1 MNFVEN
7 NGKKIAAVLCVAS
20 TFPVVATVYAMETE
34 PGWHGDRYV
43 NEDATLAKGW
53 QEIEGTSYYFTEDT
67 GTVAEEE
74 KTVAASVS
82 AAVAEDFSETVA
94 VAAQD
99 AVNAQTAV
107 EEIEEPAAVAEEVE
121 EIEEVAA
128 PVEDNEVVEVPVED
142 ESEIWTEDETVVA
155 PEVSEEIEE
164 VVQPEE
170 TVVETPEVVAP
181 EVQEPA
187 EEPEVQEPEVT
198 VPEIVAP
205 EVEEPEYTAPEVQEP
220 EAEEPEYTAP
230 EVQEPEYTD
239 TTVTNASLNESIVN
253 AALGLVGVTDGEQ
266 CTTVATAALAGAGV
280 DNAVVL
286 WPDQYASVYGY
297 YTDTPEAGNLIYYNN
312 GGRGVDH
319 IAVYIGNG
327 MAVHGNYDGKTVIA
341 SVYIN
346 GGAPQFIQVVG

>member
-82 AAVAEDFSETVA
+82 AAIADDFSETVA

-107 EEIEEPAAVAEEVE
+107 EETVE
-121 EIEEVAA
+121 EAEVVEVAEEVAA
-128 PVEDNEVVEVPVED
+128 PVEDAEVVEVPVED
-142 ESEIWTEDETVVA
+142 ESQIWTEDEEVIA
-155 PEVSEEIEE
+155 PEVSEEEAEE

-170 TVVETPEVVAP
+170 EVVAAPEVEAP
-181 EVQEPA
+181 EVQEP
-187 EEPEVQEPEVT
+187 EVTIPEVQEPEVT

-205 EVEEPEYTAPEVQEP
+205 EEEEPEYTAPEVQEP
-220 EAEEPEYTAP
+220 EAEPEYTAP
-230 EVQEPEYTD
+230 EVTQPEYTEPE
-239 TTVTNASLNESIVN
+239 TTTTNSSLNESIVN
-253 AALGLVGVTDGEQ
+253 AALGLVGVTNGEQ

-286 WPDQYASVYGY
+286 WPDQYASAYGY
-297 YTDTPEAGNLIYYNN
+297 YTDTPEAGNLVYYDN

-319 IAVYIGNG
+319 IAVYIGDG
-327 MAVHGNYDGKTVIA
+327 MAVHGNYNGQTVIA

>member
-1 MNFVEN
+1 
-7 NGKKIAAVLCVAS
+7 
-20 TFPVVATVYAMETE
+20 METE

-53 QEIEGTSYYFTEDT
+53 QEIEGTNYYFTEDT

-74 KTVAASVS
+74 KTAVASIS
-82 AAVAEDFSETVA
+82 AAVADDFSETVA

-99 AVNAQTAV
+99 AVNAQTVV
-107 EEIEEPAAVAEEVE
+107 EETVEEAPVEAAEEVE
-121 EIEEVAA
+121 EVVA
-128 PVEDNEVVEVPVED
+128 PVEDAEVVEVPVED
-142 ESEIWTEDETVVA
+142 ESQIWTEDEVVIA
-155 PEVSEEIEE
+155 PEVSEDVEE
-164 VVQPEE
+164 VVQPED
-170 TVVETPEVVAP
+170 VVVAAP
-181 EVQEPA
+181 EVTA
-187 EEPEVQEPEVT
+187 PEVQEPEVT
-198 VPEIVAP
+198 IPEVEEPEVTVPEVVAP

-220 EAEEPEYTAP
+220 EVEEPEYTAP
-230 EVQEPEYTD
+230 EVQEPEYTEPEYTEPE
-239 TTVTNASLNESIVN
+239 TTVTNSSLNESIVN
-253 AALGLVGVTDGEQ
+253 AALGLVGVTNGEQ

-286 WPDQYASVYGY
+286 WPDQYASAYGY
-297 YTDTPEAGNLIYYNN
+297 YTDTPEAGNLVYYDN

-327 MAVHGNYDGKTVIA
+327 MAVHGNYNGQTVIA